1 MKEIKKPDLS
11 APRFRTKRISILT
24 VKTLKAF
31 KKKYPEYDQLSL
43 EKFKSIVM
51 TFNSKLVEGIIDNRN
66 GVELPDGLG
75 FIFMGSCPA
84 TKKKNI
90 DFKKSIEFG
99 VEAIHR
105 NWDSDNK
112 LMKIFYTNR
121 NSKHPF
127 ENKQVWA
134 FKAVKQFRQQSSLA
148 FKNNWAKY
156 IEVDPEKKISAMFD
170 RHRKKEYI
178 RNLKTIVPEGYDE
191 FKM

>member
-1 MKEIKKPDLS
+1 MKEIKKPDLT
-11 APRFRTKRISILT
+11 APRFRTKRISVLT

-31 KKKYPEYDQLSL
+31 KKKYPEYEQLSL

-51 TFNSKLVEGIIDNRN
+51 TFNSKLTEGVIENRN

-84 TKKKNI
+84 TKKKNL

-99 VEAIHR
+99 VEATHR

-112 LMKIFYTNR
+112 LLKIFYTNR

-134 FKAVKQFRQQSSLA
+134 FKAVKQFRQQSSIA
-148 FKNNWAKY
+148 FKDNWAKY
-156 IEVDPEKKISAMFD
+156 VEVDPEKKISAMFD